1 MFAQFHTNP
10 IDLPEKLEQNNVSL
24 FVGKINNKQYTIMEF
39 DEKGREY
46 VIPST
51 TNVEVLNK
59 FEELNFF
66 TTFNK
71 SLIDKELQYIPCHS
85 YNNILVS
92 VVKKEDSIFNL
103 NQSVFHY
110 KFEDLK
116 NIKERYNNNDFIF
129 VKTLKRNAEIVFS
142 QDLVDN
148 KLFIPRI
155 SFNNTTAYINKSK
168 NLIYTVQGELEYEK
182 EKEKE
187 DSFRQPKYE
196 THNFDGKT
204 DKIDLVLF
212 GINQESEE
220 KVKKYFTINEKDK
233 SENNHT
239 KYITDFNLLLKQIQ
253 NEHDFTI
260 KSGEVLGFID
270 NHKNILEVVSDM
282 TNLVQACKD
291 DDYELYLKTYFKI
304 KNICNIENFNEY
316 TKVEFDVLN
325 YFKNKYDINIP
336 ENKSNNK
343 LYNTICSYFFN
354 NNHKKEVL
362 HIKLRNIQL
371 EKSDLYLD

>member
-1 MFAQFHTNP
+1 MFAQFHTKP

-51 TNVEVLNK
+51 TNVEILNNL
-59 FEELNFF
+59 EDLTFF

-71 SLIDKELQYIPCHS
+71 NLLDKELQFIPCHS

-92 VVKKEDSIFNL
+92 VIKKNESIYNL

-110 KFEDLK
+110 NFEDLK
-116 NIKERYNNNDFIF
+116 NIKEKYSNNDIIF
-129 VKTLKRNAEIVFS
+129 VKTLKKNSEIVFS

-155 SFNNTTAYINKSK
+155 SFNNTSLYTNKSK
-168 NLIYTVQGELEYEK
+168 NLMYTVQGELEFKTENATNLKTEYV
-182 EKEKE
+182 
-187 DSFRQPKYE
+187 S
-196 THNFDGKT
+196 HNFDGKT
-204 DKIDLVLF
+204 DKIDLVIY

-220 KVKKYFTINEKDK
+220 KVKKYFTINEKEN
-233 SENNHT
+233 SED
-239 KYITDFNLLLKQIQ
+239 KYIKTIIEFNLLLKQIQ

-270 NHKNILEVVSDM
+270 KNKTIMDLSNVM
-282 TNLVQACKD
+282 TNLVQSLKD
-291 DDYELYLKTYFKI
+291 DDYELYLQAYFKI
-304 KNICNIENFNEY
+304 KNECNIENFNEY
-316 TKVEFDVLN
+316 NKVDFDVLS
-325 YFKNKYDINIP
+325 YFKNKYEINIQDTG
-336 ENKSNNK
+336 SFSM
-343 LYNTICSYFFN
+343 YNTFCSYFFN
-354 NNHKKEVL
+354 NNDKKEIL
-362 HIKLRNIQL
+362 HVKLRNIEL
-371 EKSDLYLD
+371 DKTDLYLE

>member
-1 MFAQFHTNP
+1 MFAQFHTKP

-24 FVGKINNKQYTIMEF
+24 FVGKINNKQYTVMEF

-51 TNVEVLNK
+51 TNVEILNK
-59 FEELNFF
+59 LDNLNFF

-71 SLIDKELQYIPCHS
+71 SLIDKELQFIPCHS
-85 YNNILVS
+85 YNNIIVS
-92 VVKKEDSIFNL
+92 VIKKEDSIFNL
-103 NQSVFHY
+103 NQSVFNY

-116 NIKERYNNNDFIF
+116 NIKEKYPNNDFIF

-155 SFNNTTAYINKSK
+155 SFNNTTAYTNQSK
-168 NLIYTVQGELEYEK
+168 NLMYTTQGELEYKSENV
-182 EKEKE
+182 
-187 DSFRQPKYE
+187 PKLTTEYVLQD
-196 THNFDGKT
+196 FDGKT
-204 DKIDLVLF
+204 HKIDLVLF

-220 KVKKYFTINEKDK
+220 KVKKYFTINEKTQSFNKDMIDL
-233 SENNHT
+233 NH
-239 KYITDFNLLLKQIQ
+239 LLKQIQ

-270 NHKNILEVVSDM
+270 HHKNILEKVSDI

-291 DDYELYLKTYFKI
+291 DDYELYLKTHFKLI
-304 KNICNIENFNEY
+304 NVCNIENINEY
-316 TKVEFDVLN
+316 TKVDFDVLS
-325 YFKNKYDINIP
+325 YFKNKYEINIQYIG
-336 ENKSNNK
+336 NSNM
-343 LYNTICSYFFN
+343 YNTLYSYFFN

-362 HIKLRNIQL
+362 HVKLRNTQL
-371 EKSDLYLD
+371 EQLDLYLD

>member
-1 MFAQFHTNP
+1 MFAQFHTKP

-51 TNVEVLNK
+51 TNVEILNN
-59 FEELNFF
+59 LDDLTFF
-66 TTFNK
+66 TIFNK
-71 SLIDKELQYIPCHS
+71 SLLDKELQFIPCHS

-92 VVKKEDSIFNL
+92 VVKKEDCIFNL

-110 KFEDLK
+110 TFEDLK
-116 NIKERYNNNDFIF
+116 NIKEKYSKNDIIF

-142 QDLVDN
+142 QDLIDN

-155 SFNNTTAYINKSK
+155 SFNNTIAYINKSK
-168 NLIYTVQGELEYEK
+168 NLIYTVQGELEYQSHNNT
-182 EKEKE
+182 
-187 DSFRQPKYE
+187 DYITQE
-196 THNFDGKT
+196 TNRKIE
-204 DKIDLVLF
+204 KIDLVLF

-220 KVKKYFTINEKDK
+220 KVKKYFTINEKTESFNKDMI
-233 SENNHT
+233 EL
-239 KYITDFNLLLKQIQ
+239 NLLLKQIQ

-270 NHKNILEVVSDM
+270 HHKNILEIVSDM

-291 DDYELYLKTYFKI
+291 DDYELYLKTYFKF
-304 KNICNIENFNEY
+304 KNVCNIENFNEY
-316 TKVEFDVLN
+316 SKVEFDILS
-325 YFKNKYDINIP
+325 YFKNKYEINIP
-336 ENKSNNK
+336 ENTSNNR

-354 NNHKKEVL
+354 NDHKKEVL
-362 HIKLRNIQL
+362 HVKLRNTQL
-371 EKSDLYLD
+371 EQLDLYLD